1 MRFPPDTAPC
11 RAAIEVEGSRTARRG
26 LGLEVSAVGTMSSMK
41 IKRKLLKLVAK
52 QLPGAGMRVR
62 LLRMCGYVIGEDVY
76 IGEDFIIIDDLGESG
91 SRLTIGDRASVSP
104 RVTFVL
110 HTQPNESRIVPY
122 VNSHKGDVTLEPDV
136 WIGTG
141 SVILPNVTVG
151 EGAVVGANSV
161 VTRSVA
167 PYTVV
172 GGVPARKV
180 KDVVVPW
187 RTTGT

>member
-1 MRFPPDTAPC
+1 MMRSLT
-11 RAAIEVEGSRTARRG
+11 
-26 LGLEVSAVGTMSSMK
+26 K
-41 IKRKLLKLVAK
+41 IKKKLLKLTAK

-62 LLRMCGYVIGEDVY
+62 LLRMCGYVIGEQVY
-76 IGEDFIIIDDLGESG
+76 IGEDIIIIDDLGG
-91 SRLTIGDRASVSP
+91 SEFNLRIGDRASVSP

-110 HTQPNESRIVPY
+110 HTQPNESRIGPY
-122 VNSHKGDVTLEPDV
+122 VNSRKGDITLEPDV

-161 VTRSVA
+161 VTKSVP

-172 GGVPARKV
+172 GGVPAKKI
-180 KDVVVPW
+180 KDVAVPW
-187 RTTGT
+187 NAPEI

>member
-1 MRFPPDTAPC
+1 MST
-11 RAAIEVEGSRTARRG
+11 SRSTKVR
-26 LGLEVSAVGTMSSMK
+26 K
-41 IKRKLLKLVAK
+41 KLLKLTAK

-62 LLRMCGYVIGEDVY
+62 LLRLCGYLIGEQVY
-76 IGEDFIIIDDLGESG
+76 IGEDVIIIDELGD
-91 SRLTIGDRASVSP
+91 SRSSLRIGDRVSISP

-110 HTQPNESRIVPY
+110 HTQPNESRIAPY
-122 VNSHKGDVTLEPDV
+122 VNSRKGSISIEPDV

-141 SVILPNVTVG
+141 SVILPDVTIG

-161 VTRSVA
+161 VTRSVP

-172 GGVPARKV
+172 GGAPAKKI

-187 RTTGT
+187 R